1 MVMDISI
8 RHYKITVHV
17 VDYLT
22 MGSNTLGNKHR
33 DSYCNWHC
41 VTVVIIIGLGIAL
54 V

>member
-22 MGSNTLGNKHR
+22 MGSNTLGNKH
-33 DSYCNWHC
+33 SYCNWHC
-41 VTVVIIIGLGIAL
+41 VTVAIIIGLGIAL